1 MNLELKNCL
10 PAKASGKGL
19 LKPSLVCGDASSHAS
34 RQPVLSVHLVAILS
48 TIFPP
53 LCALAFACQALAHGP
68 ALRPREN
75 FQSFSLKKE
84 LAPLASKPDALT
96 LENGL

>member
-19 LKPSLVCGDASSHAS
+19 LKPSLVCRDVSSHAS
-34 RQPVLSVHLVAILS
+34 RQPVLSVHLVAIPS
-48 TIFPP
+48 IIFPP
-53 LCALAFACQALAHGP
+53 LCASAP
-68 ALRPREN
+68 PREN

>member
-19 LKPSLVCGDASSHAS
+19 LKPSLVCKDVSSHAS

-48 TIFPP
+48 IIFPP
-53 LCALAFACQALAHGP
+53 LCASAGE
-68 ALRPREN
+68 R
-75 FQSFSLKKE
+75 SFGSQQNE
-84 LAPLASKPDALT
+84 LARSGKKTDAPW

>member
-19 LKPSLVCGDASSHAS
+19 LKPSLVCKDVSSHAS

-48 TIFPP
+48 IIFPP
-53 LCALAFACQALAHGP
+53 LSAP
-68 ALRPREN
+68 APLREN
-75 FQSFSLKKE
+75 IHSD
-84 LAPLASKPDALT
+84 PSKTNLHDQERKPML
-96 LENGL
+96 LG